1 MKKIFMGLMLLIASL
16 VLIAC
21 KTKDGGNLDKPE
33 LPIEDV
39 PNTEEPIEE
48 EPTDENP
55 VEEEPIIIEDTQIIL
70 DTELRNKG
78 VAYTA
83 VLDTTLY
90 STFKLSMTMTG
101 SYDNPITINKILVNG
116 LSVDLTDIDGLPK
129 KASDIYVGQFTLID
143 MDVIANRVTNYQG
156 LRIKS
161 TKDDVGFI
169 EFSLDGINSLE
180 IEMVFTT
187 SAAQY
192 FDKVIIDL
200 KN

>member
-1 MKKIFMGLMLLIASL
+1 MKKIFMVLMFLILSL

-21 KTKDGGNLDKPE
+21 ETKNGGNLDKPE

-48 EPTDENP
+48 EPIDEKP
-55 VEEEPIIIEDTQIIL
+55 VEEPVIIEDKQIIL

-78 VAYTA
+78 IAYTA

-101 SYDNPITINKILVNG
+101 TYDNPITINKILING
-116 LSVDLTDIDGLPK
+116 ISVDLTDISGLPK
-129 KASDIYVGQFTLID
+129 KASDIYVGQFTFTD
-143 MDVIANRVTNYQG
+143 MIVNANRVTNYQG

-169 EFSLDGINSLE
+169 EFSLDGIISLE